1 MAGRFID
8 LLGTTFDK
16 LQVGIGATAV
26 SIKQVAGKLRARN
39 KADSA
44 DVAIVGSVIA
54 ASGDFL
60 ELNEDAASAGADWK
74 MTLARPATGMAAA
87 VTLTLPATVGSPSQ
101 VLTTD
106 GSTGALSWTS
116 VAGGTDKI
124 ITDTTTLA
132 FGSASPL
139 TMFTLPANAV
149 VHKVRVIVDTTF
161 NGAPSL
167 SIGIAGTV
175 SKYLGA
181 TQVDLTQPTTTTFE
195 VEPGIASVGTTE
207 AIIATYAAGG
217 ASAGSAR
224 LLVEYSIPS

>member
-16 LQVGIGATAV
+16 LQVGIGTTAV

-44 DVAIVGSVIA
+44 DAPVVGSVIA

-60 ELNEDAASAGADWK
+60 ELNEDAVGAAADWK
-74 MTLARPATGMAAA
+74 YTLARPAAGMTAAR
-87 VTLTLPATVGSPSQ
+87 TITLPPDAGTAGFALS
-101 VLTTD
+101 TD
-106 GSTGALSWTS
+106 GAGNTSW
-116 VAGGTDKI
+116 VAIAAGNDKV

-132 FGSASPL
+132 FGSVSPL
-139 TMFTLPANAV
+139 AMFSLPANAV
-149 VHKVRVIVDTTF
+149 IHGVTVVIDTAF

-167 SIGIAGTV
+167 SVGIAGTV

-181 TQVDLTQPTTTTFE
+181 TSVDLTQAAATSFD
-195 VEPGIASVGTTE
+195 VEPGLASVGAIE
-207 AIIATYAAGG
+207 ALIATYAAG
-217 ASAGSAR
+217 AAAAGSAR
-224 LLVEYSIPS
+224 ILVAYSIPS

>member
-16 LQVGIGATAV
+16 IQVGIGATAV

-44 DVAIVGSVIA
+44 DVAVVGSVIA

-60 ELNEDAASAGADWK
+60 ELNEDAVAAGADWK
-74 MTLARPATGMAAA
+74 YTLARPAAGMTAARTVVLPPDAGTAGFA
-87 VTLTLPATVGSPSQ
+87 VI
-101 VLTTD
+101 TD
-106 GSTGALSWTS
+106 G
-116 VAGGTDKI
+116 AGNWSYSAIAAGTDKV

-139 TMFTLPANAV
+139 AMFNLPANAV
-149 VHKVRVIVDTTF
+149 VHTVTVVVDTAF

-167 SIGIAGTV
+167 SIGVAGTV
-175 SKYLGA
+175 SKYLSA
-181 TQVDLTQPTTTTFE
+181 TAVDLTQATATTFE
-195 VEPGIASVGTTE
+195 VEPGLASVGAIE
-207 AIIATYAAGG
+207 ALIATYAAGG
-217 ASAGSAR
+217 ATAGSAR
-224 LLVEYSIPS
+224 LLVAYSIPS

>member
-44 DVAIVGSVIA
+44 DVAVVGSVIA

-60 ELNEDAASAGADWK
+60 ELNEDAVGAGADWK
-74 MTLARPATGMAAA
+74 MTLARPPAGMTAAR
-87 VTLTLPATVGSPSQ
+87 TITLPGEAPTAGFA
-101 VLTTD
+101 LITD
-106 GSTGALSWTS
+106 ASGNLSFS
-116 VAGGTDKI
+116 AIAAGNDKI

-132 FGSASPL
+132 FGSVSPL
-139 TMFTLPANAV
+139 SLFTLPANAV
-149 VHKVRVIVDTTF
+149 VLDIAVVIDVAF

-181 TQVDLTQPTTTTFE
+181 TQVDLTQVATTAFE
-195 VEPGIASVGTTE
+195 IQPGLTAVGVAE
-207 AIIATYAAGG
+207 ALIATYAAGG
-217 ASAGSAR
+217 ATAGSAR
-224 LLVEYSIPS
+224 LLVAYSIPS

>member
-16 LQVGIGATAV
+16 LQVGIGTTAV

-44 DVAIVGSVIA
+44 DVAVVGSVIA

-60 ELNEDAASAGADWK
+60 ELNEDAAGAAADWK
-74 MTLARPATGMAAA
+74 YTLARPAAGMTAAR
-87 VTLTLPATVGSPSQ
+87 TITLPPDAGTAGFAV
-101 VLTTD
+101 VTD
-106 GSTGALSWTS
+106 GAGNWTYAAIAAGA
-116 VAGGTDKI
+116 DKV

-132 FGSASPL
+132 FGSVSPL
-139 TMFTLPANAV
+139 AMFNLPANAV
-149 VHKVRVIVDTTF
+149 VHWITVVIDTAF
-161 NGAPSL
+161 NGTPSL

-181 TQVDLTQPTTTTFE
+181 TSVDLTQPTGTSFDM
-195 VEPGIASVGTTE
+195 EPGLASVGAIE
-207 AIIATYAAGG
+207 ALIATYAAGG
-217 ASAGSAR
+217 ATAGSAR
-224 LLVEYSIPS
+224 LLVAYSIPS

>member
-44 DVAIVGSVIA
+44 DAPLVGSVIA
-54 ASGDFL
+54 SSGDFL
-60 ELNEDAASAGADWK
+60 ELNEDAVGSAADWK
-74 MTLARPATGMAAA
+74 YTLARPATGMTAAR
-87 VTLTLPATVGSPSQ
+87 TITLPPDAGTAGFAV
-101 VLTTD
+101 VTD
-106 GSTGALSWTS
+106 GAGNWTYAPIA
-116 VAGGTDKI
+116 AGNDKV

-132 FGSASPL
+132 FGSVSPL
-139 TMFTLPANAV
+139 AMFNLPALAV
-149 VHKVRVIVDTTF
+149 VHSVTVVIDTAF

-167 SIGIAGTV
+167 SVGITGTV

-181 TQVDLTQPTTTTFE
+181 TSVDLTQAATISFD
-195 VEPGIASVGTTE
+195 VEPGLPAVGAVE
-207 AIIATYAAGG
+207 ALIATYAAG
-217 ASAGSAR
+217 AATAGSAR
-224 LLVEYSIPS
+224 ILVAYSIPS